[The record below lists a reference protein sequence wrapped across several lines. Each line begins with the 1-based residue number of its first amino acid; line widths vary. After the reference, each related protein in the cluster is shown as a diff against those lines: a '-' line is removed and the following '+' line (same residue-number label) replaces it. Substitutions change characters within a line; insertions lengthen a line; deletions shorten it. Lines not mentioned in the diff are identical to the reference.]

1 MDTQTSAEAEGLA
14 RRTLLRLGA
23 AGGLTAAAVGAKVF
37 AVPGLEKGGLLN
49 ADGAFA
55 GTSTALSDLLFYIE
69 TYPTSPLILS
79 PFKDY
84 LPVPKALRPCPAS
97 DFTTWASPP

>member
-1 MDTQTSAEAEGLA
+1 M
-14 RRTLLRLGA
+14 
-23 AGGLTAAAVGAKVF
+23 VGAKAAAAPRF
-37 AVPGLEKGGLLN
+37 ETAGLLS

-69 TYPTSPLILS
+69 TYPTSPLIMS